1 MALLS
6 VVDGGFTYWLERF
19 IDLLLQL
26 IPSIGTA
33 LFTAWFLDKAFKK
46 SKKLGEDLA
55 KSGIDHIE
63 YASGKMCKKDRAK
76 LFGLNGK
83 VAPVEVSLCF
93 LTGDNFFLD
102 YYNYILDLL
111 KRGTKIRV
119 IIANPFD
126 SERSAEY
133 AKNHPEEFSRE
144 ISLCTEEH
152 KKSLAQHYYKITKY
166 NKDEMAKLAYLERT
180 FLMVSRE
187 AIDRVAESK
196 FGRKYTHLDENEKQQ
211 AWYARIPKTG
221 DHIMQV
227 MIVTKIIDSLNKAC
241 PENKI
246 ELAYYKDEYRIPIT
260 LAKFKKGEDDEY
272 YLWTNMNAPVKETTK
287 SVNLLGRSEEEGE
300 ANYVTDV
307 INTFNYLFDRY
318 ND

>member
-1 MALLS
+1 MFLLS
-6 VVDGGFTYWLERF
+6 ISDGGLYWLERLV
-19 IDLLLQL
+19 DLILQL

-63 YASGKMCKKDRAK
+63 YASGKMSKKDRSK

-83 VAPVEVSLCF
+83 TPPTEVSLCF

-102 YYNYILDLL
+102 YYNYILDLQ

-126 SERSAEY
+126 CERAELY
-133 AKNHPEEFSRE
+133 LKNYPENFSRE
-144 ISLCTEEH
+144 NSLCKEEH
-152 KKSLAQHYYKITKY
+152 KKAIAEHYYAITKL
-166 NKDEMAKLAYLERT
+166 DSEGMQKLAYLERT

-187 AIDRVAESK
+187 AIDRVAENK
-196 FGRKYTHLDENEKQQ
+196 FGRKYEHLDEFEKQQ

-227 MIVTKIIDSLNKAC
+227 MIVTKIVNSLNEAC

-260 LAKFKKGEDDEY
+260 LAKFKKCDEEEY

-287 SVNLLGRSEEEGE
+287 SVNLVGRSEEASE

-307 INTFNYLFDRY
+307 INTFNYLFNRY
-318 ND
+318 KK